1 MLADPKGN
9 RLPFQIS
16 APSASSQE
24 VVLPGSSS
32 PKKQIVVVGAGF
44 GGLAFIKA
52 LKSPDFEI
60 TLIDSHNY
68 HTFLPLLYQVA
79 SAGLTAESIAHPARA
94 AIRNQNAKFL
104 LDTVIDF
111 EFEQNRVVLKSGERI
126 NYDHLVISAGSI
138 TADFGIKGVAEFTLG
153 MKSIDEALIIRSQVM
168 RALENAARFENKPV
182 PIVIVGGGPTGVELS
197 GALAELSRVLH
208 KDFPELGPA
217 PLRVTLVEAGEV
229 LLPMFPKSL
238 SEIAKRD
245 LKRRG
250 VTVLTNA
257 QVAEVTKQ
265 DVTLKGGRLLD
276 SQLTIWTA
284 GVKGNA
290 LSTLITRRLD
300 IAARRDDRVPVDE
313 QLRPAAAKHPNVH
326 VIGDL
331 AAFLDENDRPLPM
344 VAPVAMQMG
353 RQVAGFLIDPN
364 KSGFKYR
371 DKGSMATIGRSDAVV
386 AAKGLRLH
394 GFIAWLAWLG
404 LHLAYLLGGRN
415 RLQVVID
422 WAWNYLTYD
431 RTARQIL
438 R

>member
-1 MLADPKGN
+1 MAL
-9 RLPFQIS
+9 
-16 APSASSQE
+16 APSAGLKT
-24 VVLPGSSS
+24 VV
-32 PKKQIVVVGAGF
+32 IGAGF

-52 LKSPDFEI
+52 AKHPDFDI
-60 TLIDSHNY
+60 TLIDSHNF
-68 HTFLPLLYQVA
+68 HTFSPLLYQVA

-94 AIRNQNAKFL
+94 AIRNRKAKFL
-104 LDTVIDF
+104 LDTVLDV
-111 EFEQNRVVLKSGERI
+111 EFDQNRVVLASGERVE
-126 NYDHLVISAGSI
+126 YDKLIIAAGST
-138 TADFGIKGVAEFTLG
+138 TADFGVKGVKEFTLG
-153 MKSIDEALIIRSQVM
+153 MKSIDEALIIRSKVM
-168 RALENAARFENKPV
+168 RALEDAARYHQQPV
-182 PIVIVGGGPTGVELS
+182 PIVIVGGGPTGVELA

-217 PLRVTLVEAGEV
+217 PLRVTLVEAGETV
-229 LLPMFPKSL
+229 LSMFPKSL
-238 SEIAKRD
+238 SLIAIRD

-265 DVTLKGGRLLD
+265 DVTLKGGRLLN
-276 SQLTIWTA
+276 SELTIWTA
-284 GVKGNA
+284 GVKGNVISS
-290 LSTLITRRLD
+290 LLTQRMD
-300 IAARRDDRVPVDE
+300 IAARRDDRILVDE
-313 QLRPAAAKHPNVH
+313 HCRPSPTKFPNVH

-331 AAFLDENDRPLPM
+331 AAYLDETEKPLPM

-353 RQVAGFLIDPN
+353 RHVAKYLIDPTVAGF
-364 KSGFKYR
+364 KYK
-371 DKGSMATIGRSDAVV
+371 DKGAMATIGRSDAVV
-386 AAKGLRLH
+386 AAKGLKLS

-415 RLQVVID
+415 KLQVVID

>member
-1 MLADPKGN
+1 MKDS
-9 RLPFQIS
+9 S
-16 APSASSQE
+16 A
-24 VVLPGSSS
+24 
-32 PKKQIVVVGAGF
+32 
-44 GGLAFIKA
+44 
-52 LKSPDFEI
+52 EI
-60 TLIDSHNY
+60 TLIDSHNF

-94 AIRNQNAKFL
+94 AIRGKNAKFL

-111 EFEQNRVVLKSGERI
+111 EFEQNRVVLTSGQRLD
-126 NYDHLVISAGSI
+126 YDQLLIAAGSV
-138 TADFGIKGVAEFTLG
+138 TADFGVKGVSEFTLG
-153 MKSIDEALIIRSQVM
+153 MKSIDEALVIRSKVM
-168 RALENAARFENKPV
+168 RALENAAREGQQPV
-182 PIVIVGGGPTGVELS
+182 PIVIVGGGPTGVELA

-217 PLRVTLVEAGEV
+217 PLRVTLVEAAEH
-229 LLPMFPKSL
+229 LLSMFPKSL
-238 SEIAKRD
+238 SEVARRD

-265 DVTLKGGRLLD
+265 DVALKGGRLLD
-276 SQLTIWTA
+276 SELTIWTA
-284 GVKGNA
+284 GVKGSP
-290 LSTLITRRLD
+290 LSNLITKRMDLPS
-300 IAARRDDRVPVDE
+300 RRDERVLVDE
-313 QLRPAAAKHPNVH
+313 QLRPAAEKFPNVF
-326 VIGDL
+326 VIGDMAAYL
-331 AAFLDENDRPLPM
+331 AEDEKPLPM

-353 RQVAGFLIDPN
+353 RQVAKFVTNPDVA
-364 KSGFKYR
+364 GFKYR

-386 AAKGLRLH
+386 YANGLKLS

-415 RLQVVID
+415 KLQVVID

>member
-1 MLADPKGN
+1 MSEAKPATEK
-9 RLPFQIS
+9 
-16 APSASSQE
+16 
-24 VVLPGSSS
+24 VL
-32 PKKQIVVVGAGF
+32 VVGAGF
-44 GGLAFIKA
+44 GGLSFIKA
-52 LKSPDFEI
+52 TKDPRFEI
-60 TLIDSHNY
+60 TLVDSHNF

-94 AIRNQNAKFL
+94 AIRGRKAKFL

-111 EFEQNRVVLKSGERI
+111 EFDQNRAVLASGERFE
-126 NYDHLVISAGSI
+126 YDRLIIAAGSV
-138 TADFGIKGVAEFTLG
+138 TADFGVKGVSEFTLG
-153 MKSIDEALIIRSQVM
+153 MKSIDEAMIIRSRVM
-168 RALENAARFENKPV
+168 RALEQAARVDLQPV
-182 PIVIVGGGPTGVELS
+182 PIVIVGGGPTGVELA
-197 GALAELSRVLH
+197 GALAELSKVLH

-217 PLRVTLVEAGEV
+217 PLRVTLVEASDV
-229 LLPMFPKSL
+229 LLSMFPKSL
-238 SEIAKRD
+238 SEIARRD

-265 DVTLKGGRLLD
+265 DVALKGGRLLD
-276 SQLTIWTA
+276 SALTIWTA
-284 GVKGNA
+284 GVKGNP
-290 LSTLITRRLD
+290 LSSLITNRMDLPS
-300 IAARRDDRVPVDE
+300 RRDERVLVDE
-313 QLRPAAAKHPNVH
+313 QLRPAAQKYPNVH

-331 AAFLDENDRPLPM
+331 AAFLDKEGKPLPM

-353 RQVAGFLIDPN
+353 RQVARFIVNP
-364 KSGFKYR
+364 KTAGFKYV

-386 AAKGLRLH
+386 AAKGIKIS

>member
-1 MLADPKGN
+1 MVQS
-9 RLPFQIS
+9 RQ
-16 APSASSQE
+16 Q
-24 VVLPGSSS
+24 VLV
-32 PKKQIVVVGAGF
+32 IGAGF
-44 GGLAFIKA
+44 GGLSFIKA
-52 LKSPDFEI
+52 MKDPEVEM
-60 TLIDSHNY
+60 TLIDSHNF

-94 AIRNQNAKFL
+94 AIRGRNAKFL
-104 LDTVIDF
+104 LDQVIDF
-111 EFEQNRVVLKSGERI
+111 EFENNRVLLSSGERLE
-126 NYDHLVISAGSI
+126 YDQLVIAAGSV
-138 TADFGIKGVAEFTLG
+138 TADFGVKGVAEFTLG
-153 MKSIDEALIIRSQVM
+153 MKSIDEALVIRSRVM
-168 RALENAARFENKPV
+168 RALENAAREGQQPV
-182 PIVIVGGGPTGVELS
+182 PIVIVGGGPTGVELA

-217 PLRVTLVEAGEV
+217 PLRVTLVEAAEN
-229 LLPMFPKSL
+229 LLSMFPKSL
-238 SEIAKRD
+238 SAIAKRD

-265 DVTLKGGRLLD
+265 DVALKGGRLLD
-276 SQLTIWTA
+276 SELTIWTA
-284 GVKGNA
+284 GVKGNP
-290 LSTLITRRLD
+290 LSNLITNRMDL
-300 IAARRDDRVPVDE
+300 AARRDERVLVDD
-313 QLRPAAAKHPNVH
+313 QLRPAADKYPNVF
-326 VIGDL
+326 VIGDM
-331 AAFLDENDRPLPM
+331 AAYLTEDGKPLPM

-353 RQVAGFLIDPN
+353 RQVAKFITNPD
-364 KSGFKYR
+364 SAGFKYR

-386 AAKGLRLH
+386 YANGLKLS

-415 RLQVVID
+415 KLQVVID

>member
-1 MLADPKGN
+1 VAQP
-9 RLPFQIS
+9 
-16 APSASSQE
+16 
-24 VVLPGSSS
+24 
-32 PKKQIVVVGAGF
+32 PKKILVIGAGF
-44 GGLAFIKA
+44 GGLSFIKA
-52 LKSPDFEI
+52 MKDSSAEI
-60 TLIDSHNY
+60 TLIDSHNF

-94 AIRNQNAKFL
+94 AIRGKNAKFL

-111 EFEQNRVVLKSGERI
+111 EFEQNRVVLTSGQRLD
-126 NYDHLVISAGSI
+126 YDQLLIAAGSV
-138 TADFGIKGVAEFTLG
+138 TADFGVKGVSEFTLG
-153 MKSIDEALIIRSQVM
+153 MKSIDEALVIRSKVM
-168 RALENAARFENKPV
+168 RALENAAREGQQPV
-182 PIVIVGGGPTGVELS
+182 PIVIVGGGPTGVELA

-217 PLRVTLVEAGEV
+217 PLRVTLVEAAEH
-229 LLPMFPKSL
+229 LLSMFPKSL
-238 SEIAKRD
+238 SEVARRD

-265 DVTLKGGRLLD
+265 DVALKGGRLLD
-276 SQLTIWTA
+276 SELTIWTA
-284 GVKGNA
+284 GVKGSP
-290 LSTLITRRLD
+290 LSNLITKRMDLPS
-300 IAARRDDRVPVDE
+300 RRDERVLVDE
-313 QLRPAAAKHPNVH
+313 QLRPAAEKFPNVF
-326 VIGDL
+326 VIGDMAAYL
-331 AAFLDENDRPLPM
+331 AEDEKPLPM

-353 RQVAGFLIDPN
+353 RQVAKFVTNPDVA
-364 KSGFKYR
+364 GFKYR

-386 AAKGLRLH
+386 YANGLKLS

-415 RLQVVID
+415 KLQVVID

>member
-1 MLADPKGN
+1 MTQP
-9 RLPFQIS
+9 
-16 APSASSQE
+16 
-24 VVLPGSSS
+24 
-32 PKKQIVVVGAGF
+32 PKKILVIGAGF
-44 GGLAFIKA
+44 GGLSFIKA
-52 LKSPDFEI
+52 MKDSSSEI
-60 TLIDSHNY
+60 TLIDSHNF

-94 AIRNQNAKFL
+94 AIRGKNAKFL

-111 EFEQNRVVLKSGERI
+111 EFEQNRVLLSSGQRLD
-126 NYDHLVISAGSI
+126 YDQLLIAAGSV
-138 TADFGIKGVAEFTLG
+138 TADFGVKGVSEFTLG
-153 MKSIDEALIIRSQVM
+153 MKSIDEALVIRSKVM
-168 RALENAARFENKPV
+168 RALENAAREGQQPV
-182 PIVIVGGGPTGVELS
+182 PIVIVGGGPTGVELA

-217 PLRVTLVEAGEV
+217 PLRVTLVEAAEH
-229 LLPMFPKSL
+229 LLSMFPKSL
-238 SEIAKRD
+238 SEVARRD

-265 DVTLKGGRLLD
+265 DVALKGGRLLD
-276 SQLTIWTA
+276 SELTIWTA
-284 GVKGNA
+284 GVKGSP
-290 LSTLITRRLD
+290 LSNLITKRMDLPT
-300 IAARRDDRVPVDE
+300 RRDERVLVDE
-313 QLRPAAAKHPNVH
+313 QLRPAADKFPNVF
-326 VIGDL
+326 VIGDM
-331 AAFLDENDRPLPM
+331 AAYLTEDEKPLPM

-353 RQVAGFLIDPN
+353 RQVAKFISNPTAA
-364 KSGFKYR
+364 GFKYR

-386 AAKGLRLH
+386 YANGLKLS

-415 RLQVVID
+415 KLQVVID

>member
-1 MLADPKGN
+1 MAL
-9 RLPFQIS
+9 
-16 APSASSQE
+16 APSAGLRT
-24 VVLPGSSS
+24 VV
-32 PKKQIVVVGAGF
+32 IGAGF

-52 LKSPDFEI
+52 AKHPDFDI
-60 TLIDSHNY
+60 TLIDSHNF
-68 HTFLPLLYQVA
+68 HTFSPLLYQVA

-94 AIRNQNAKFL
+94 AIRNRKAKFL
-104 LDTVIDF
+104 LDTVLDV
-111 EFEQNRVVLKSGERI
+111 EFDQNRVVLASGERVE
-126 NYDHLVISAGSI
+126 YDKLIIAAGST
-138 TADFGIKGVAEFTLG
+138 TADFGVKGVKEFTLG
-153 MKSIDEALIIRSQVM
+153 MKSIDEALIIRSKVM
-168 RALENAARFENKPV
+168 RALEDAARYHQQPV
-182 PIVIVGGGPTGVELS
+182 PIVIVGGGPTGVELA

-217 PLRVTLVEAGEV
+217 PLRVTLVEAGETV
-229 LLPMFPKSL
+229 LSMFPKSL
-238 SEIAKRD
+238 SLIAIRD

-265 DVTLKGGRLLD
+265 DVTLKGGRLLN
-276 SQLTIWTA
+276 SELTIWTA
-284 GVKGNA
+284 GVKGNVISS
-290 LSTLITRRLD
+290 LLTQRMD
-300 IAARRDDRVPVDE
+300 IAARRDDRILVDE
-313 QLRPAAAKHPNVH
+313 HCRPAPTKYPNVH

-331 AAFLDENDRPLPM
+331 AAYLDEAEKPLPM

-353 RQVAGFLIDPN
+353 RHVAKFLIDPAAA
-364 KSGFKYR
+364 GFKYK
-371 DKGSMATIGRSDAVV
+371 DKGAMATIGRSDAVV
-386 AAKGLRLH
+386 AAKGLKLS

-415 RLQVVID
+415 KLQVVID

>member
-1 MLADPKGN
+1 MAQP
-9 RLPFQIS
+9 
-16 APSASSQE
+16 
-24 VVLPGSSS
+24 
-32 PKKQIVVVGAGF
+32 PKKILVIGAGF
-44 GGLAFIKA
+44 GGLSFIKA
-52 LKSPDFEI
+52 MKDSSAEI
-60 TLIDSHNY
+60 TLIDSHNF

-94 AIRNQNAKFL
+94 AIRGKNAKFL

-111 EFEQNRVVLKSGERI
+111 EFEQNRVVLTSGQRLD
-126 NYDHLVISAGSI
+126 YDQLLIAAGSV
-138 TADFGIKGVAEFTLG
+138 TADFGVKGVSEFTLG
-153 MKSIDEALIIRSQVM
+153 MKSIDEALVIRSKVM
-168 RALENAARFENKPV
+168 RALENAAREGQQPV
-182 PIVIVGGGPTGVELS
+182 PIVIVGGGPTGVELA

-217 PLRVTLVEAGEV
+217 PLRVTLVEAADH
-229 LLPMFPKSL
+229 LLSMFPKSL
-238 SEIAKRD
+238 SEVARRD

-265 DVTLKGGRLLD
+265 DVALKGGRLLD
-276 SQLTIWTA
+276 SELTIWTA
-284 GVKGNA
+284 GVKGSP
-290 LSTLITRRLD
+290 LSNLITKRMDLPS
-300 IAARRDDRVPVDE
+300 RRDERVLVDE
-313 QLRPAAAKHPNVH
+313 QLRPAAEKFPNVF
-326 VIGDL
+326 VIGDMAAYL
-331 AAFLDENDRPLPM
+331 AEDEKPLPM

-353 RQVAGFLIDPN
+353 RQVAKFVTNPDVA
-364 KSGFKYR
+364 GFKYR

-386 AAKGLRLH
+386 YANGLKLS

-415 RLQVVID
+415 KLQVVID

>member
-1 MLADPKGN
+1 MAH
-9 RLPFQIS
+9 
-16 APSASSQE
+16 
-24 VVLPGSSS
+24 S
-32 PKKQIVVVGAGF
+32 PKKILVIGAGF
-44 GGLAFIKA
+44 GGLSFIKA
-52 LKSPDFEI
+52 MKDSSAEI
-60 TLIDSHNY
+60 TLIDSHNF

-94 AIRNQNAKFL
+94 AIRGKNAKFI

-111 EFEQNRVVLKSGERI
+111 EFEQNRVLLTSGQRLD
-126 NYDHLVISAGSI
+126 YDQLLIAAGSV
-138 TADFGIKGVAEFTLG
+138 TADFGVKGVSEFTLG
-153 MKSIDEALIIRSQVM
+153 MKSIDEALVIRSKVM
-168 RALENAARFENKPV
+168 RALENAAREGQQPV
-182 PIVIVGGGPTGVELS
+182 PIVIVGGGPTGVELA

-217 PLRVTLVEAGEV
+217 PLRVTLVEAAEY
-229 LLPMFPKSL
+229 LLSMFPKSL
-238 SEIAKRD
+238 SEIARRD

-265 DVTLKGGRLLD
+265 DVALKGGRLLD
-276 SQLTIWTA
+276 SELTIWTA
-284 GVKGNA
+284 GVKGSP
-290 LSTLITRRLD
+290 LSNLITKRMDLQS
-300 IAARRDDRVPVDE
+300 RRDERVIVDE
-313 QLRPAAAKHPNVH
+313 QLRPAAEKFPNVF
-326 VIGDL
+326 VIGDM
-331 AAFLDENDRPLPM
+331 AAYLTEDEKPLPM

-353 RQVAGFLIDPN
+353 RQVAKFISNPN
-364 KSGFKYR
+364 AAGFKYR

-386 AAKGLRLH
+386 YANGLKLS

-415 RLQVVID
+415 KLQVVID

>member
-1 MLADPKGN
+1 MAQP
-9 RLPFQIS
+9 
-16 APSASSQE
+16 
-24 VVLPGSSS
+24 
-32 PKKQIVVVGAGF
+32 PKKILVIGAGF
-44 GGLAFIKA
+44 GGLSFIKA
-52 LKSPDFEI
+52 MKDSSAEI
-60 TLIDSHNY
+60 TLIDSHNF

-94 AIRNQNAKFL
+94 AIRGKNAKFL

-111 EFEQNRVVLKSGERI
+111 EFEQNRVVLTSGQRLD
-126 NYDHLVISAGSI
+126 YDQLLIAAGSV
-138 TADFGIKGVAEFTLG
+138 TADFGVKGVSEFTLG
-153 MKSIDEALIIRSQVM
+153 MKSIDEALVIRSKVM
-168 RALENAARFENKPV
+168 RALENAAREGQQPV
-182 PIVIVGGGPTGVELS
+182 PIVIVGGGPTGVELA

-217 PLRVTLVEAGEV
+217 PLRVTLVEAAEH
-229 LLPMFPKSL
+229 LLSMFPKSL
-238 SEIAKRD
+238 SEVARRD

-265 DVTLKGGRLLD
+265 DVALKGGRLLD
-276 SQLTIWTA
+276 SELTIWTA
-284 GVKGNA
+284 GVKGSP
-290 LSTLITRRLD
+290 LSNLITKRMDLPS
-300 IAARRDDRVPVDE
+300 RRDERVLVDE
-313 QLRPAAAKHPNVH
+313 QLRPAAEKFPNVF
-326 VIGDL
+326 VIGDMAAYL
-331 AAFLDENDRPLPM
+331 AEDEKPLPM

-353 RQVAGFLIDPN
+353 RQVAKFVTNPDVA
-364 KSGFKYR
+364 GFKYR

-386 AAKGLRLH
+386 YANGLKLS

-415 RLQVVID
+415 KLQVVID

>member
-1 MLADPKGN
+1 MVQSK
-9 RLPFQIS
+9 Q
-16 APSASSQE
+16 Q
-24 VVLPGSSS
+24 VLV
-32 PKKQIVVVGAGF
+32 IGAGF
-44 GGLAFIKA
+44 GGLSFIKA
-52 LKSPDFEI
+52 MKDPEVEM
-60 TLIDSHNY
+60 TLIDSHNF

-94 AIRNQNAKFL
+94 AIRGRNAKFL
-104 LDTVIDF
+104 LDQVIDF
-111 EFEQNRVVLKSGERI
+111 EFENNRVLLSSGERLE
-126 NYDHLVISAGSI
+126 YDQLVIAAGSV
-138 TADFGIKGVAEFTLG
+138 TADFGVKGVAEFTLG
-153 MKSIDEALIIRSQVM
+153 MKSIDEALVIRSRVM
-168 RALENAARFENKPV
+168 RALENAAREGQQPV
-182 PIVIVGGGPTGVELS
+182 PIVIVGGGPTGVELA

-217 PLRVTLVEAGEV
+217 PLRVTLVEAAEN
-229 LLPMFPKSL
+229 LLSMFPKSL
-238 SEIAKRD
+238 SAIAKRD

-265 DVTLKGGRLLD
+265 DVALKGGRLLD
-276 SQLTIWTA
+276 SELTIWTA
-284 GVKGNA
+284 GVKGNP
-290 LSTLITRRLD
+290 LSNLITNRMDL
-300 IAARRDDRVPVDE
+300 AARRDERVLVDE
-313 QLRPAAAKHPNVH
+313 QLRPAADKYPNVF
-326 VIGDL
+326 VIGDMAAYL
-331 AAFLDENDRPLPM
+331 ADDGKPLPM

-353 RQVAGFLIDPN
+353 RQVAKFITNPD
-364 KSGFKYR
+364 SAGFKYR

-386 AAKGLRLH
+386 YANGLKLS

-415 RLQVVID
+415 KLQVVID

>member
-1 MLADPKGN
+1 MVQP
-9 RLPFQIS
+9 
-16 APSASSQE
+16 
-24 VVLPGSSS
+24 
-32 PKKQIVVVGAGF
+32 PKKILVIGAGF
-44 GGLAFIKA
+44 GGLSFIKA
-52 LKSPDFEI
+52 MKDSSAEI
-60 TLIDSHNY
+60 TLIDSHNF

-94 AIRNQNAKFL
+94 AIRGKNAKFL

-111 EFEQNRVVLKSGERI
+111 EFEQNRVVLTSGQRLD
-126 NYDHLVISAGSI
+126 YDQLLIAAGSV
-138 TADFGIKGVAEFTLG
+138 TADFGVKGVSEFTLG
-153 MKSIDEALIIRSQVM
+153 MKSIDEALVIRSKVM
-168 RALENAARFENKPV
+168 RALENAAREGQQPV
-182 PIVIVGGGPTGVELS
+182 PIVIVGGGPTGVELA

-217 PLRVTLVEAGEV
+217 PLRVTLVEAAEH
-229 LLPMFPKSL
+229 LLSMFPKSL
-238 SEIAKRD
+238 SEVARRD

-265 DVTLKGGRLLD
+265 DVALKGGRLLD
-276 SQLTIWTA
+276 SELTIWTA
-284 GVKGNA
+284 GVKGSP
-290 LSTLITRRLD
+290 LSNLITKRMDLPS
-300 IAARRDDRVPVDE
+300 RRDERVLVDE
-313 QLRPAAAKHPNVH
+313 QLRPAAEKFPNVF
-326 VIGDL
+326 VIGDMAAYL
-331 AAFLDENDRPLPM
+331 AEDEKPLPM

-353 RQVAGFLIDPN
+353 RQVAKFVTNPDVA
-364 KSGFKYR
+364 GFKYR

-386 AAKGLRLH
+386 YANGLKLS

-415 RLQVVID
+415 KLQVVID

>member
-1 MLADPKGN
+1 MTN
-9 RLPFQIS
+9 
-16 APSASSQE
+16 APNPA
-24 VVLPGSSS
+24 
-32 PKKQIVVVGAGF
+32 KKVVVVGAGF
-44 GGLAFIKA
+44 GGLSFIKA
-52 LKSPDFEI
+52 MKDPGFEI
-60 TLIDSHNY
+60 TLIDSHNF

-94 AIRNQNAKFL
+94 AIRNRNAKFL

-111 EFEQNRVVLKSGERI
+111 EFEHNQLLLSSGERI
-126 NYDHLVISAGSI
+126 PYDQLVIAAGSV
-138 TADFGIKGVAEFTLG
+138 TADFGVKGVAEHTLG
-153 MKSIDEALIIRSQVM
+153 MKSIDEALVIRSRVM

-182 PIVIVGGGPTGVELS
+182 PIVIVGGGPTGVELA

-217 PLRVTLVEAGEV
+217 PLRVTLVEAGEL
-229 LLPMFPKSL
+229 LLPMFPRKL
-238 SEIAKRD
+238 SEIARRD

-265 DVTLKGGRLLD
+265 DVALKGGRLLD
-276 SQLTIWTA
+276 SELTIWTA
-284 GVKGNA
+284 GVKGNP
-290 LSTLITRRLD
+290 LSSLITKRMEL
-300 IAARRDDRVPVDE
+300 ISRRDERVVVDD
-313 QLRPAAAKHPNVH
+313 QLRPAADKFPNVF
-326 VIGDL
+326 VIGDI
-331 AAFLDENDRPLPM
+331 AAFLDQDQRPLPM

-353 RQVAGFLIDPN
+353 RQVAKFLTDPTS
-364 KSGFKYR
+364 SGFKYR

-386 AAKGLRLH
+386 WAKGLRLS

-415 RLQVVID
+415 KLQVVID

>member
-1 MLADPKGN
+1 MVQSK
-9 RLPFQIS
+9 Q
-16 APSASSQE
+16 Q
-24 VVLPGSSS
+24 VLV
-32 PKKQIVVVGAGF
+32 IGAGF
-44 GGLAFIKA
+44 GGLSFIKA
-52 LKSPDFEI
+52 MKDPSVEM
-60 TLIDSHNY
+60 TLIDSHNF

-94 AIRNQNAKFL
+94 AIRGRNAKFL
-104 LDTVIDF
+104 LDQVIDF
-111 EFEQNRVVLKSGERI
+111 EFENNRVLLSSGERLE
-126 NYDHLVISAGSI
+126 YDRLVIAAGSV
-138 TADFGIKGVAEFTLG
+138 TADFGVKGVAEFTLG
-153 MKSIDEALIIRSQVM
+153 MKSIDEALVIRSRVM
-168 RALENAARFENKPV
+168 RALENAAREGQQPV
-182 PIVIVGGGPTGVELS
+182 PIVIVGGGPTGVELA

-217 PLRVTLVEAGEV
+217 PLRVTLVEAAED
-229 LLPMFPKSL
+229 LLSMFPKSL
-238 SEIAKRD
+238 SAIAKRD

-265 DVTLKGGRLLD
+265 DVALKGGRLLD
-276 SQLTIWTA
+276 SELTIWTA
-284 GVKGNA
+284 GVKGNP
-290 LSTLITRRLD
+290 LSNLITNRMDL
-300 IAARRDDRVPVDE
+300 ATRRDERVLVDD
-313 QLRPAAAKHPNVH
+313 QLRPAADKYPNVF
-326 VIGDL
+326 VIGDM
-331 AAFLDENDRPLPM
+331 AAYLTDDDKPLPM

-353 RQVAGFLIDPN
+353 RQVAKFISNPD
-364 KSGFKYR
+364 SAGFKYR

-386 AAKGLRLH
+386 YANGLKLS

-415 RLQVVID
+415 KLQVVID